1 MKYAKWVRPLAFLA
15 LFSAMKLVLVQ
26 LRLVMLLVAEPA
38 GEDEAVFL
46 RAMSAAVQVGLAEA
60 ALALCVAFGLQIF
73 LTGLAWHS
81 VDRGLLSLASQFV
94 GLLMIAGAVFLL
106 FV

>member
-1 MKYAKWVRPLAFLA
+1 MRYAKWVRPLAFLA
-15 LFSAMKLVLVQ
+15 LFAAIKLVLVQ

-46 RAMSAAVQVGLAEA
+46 RAMTGAVPVGVAEA
-60 ALALCVAFGLQIF
+60 AMALCAALGLQIF
-73 LTGLAWHS
+73 LTSLAWHS
-81 VDRGLLSLASQFV
+81 VNRGLMSLASQFI